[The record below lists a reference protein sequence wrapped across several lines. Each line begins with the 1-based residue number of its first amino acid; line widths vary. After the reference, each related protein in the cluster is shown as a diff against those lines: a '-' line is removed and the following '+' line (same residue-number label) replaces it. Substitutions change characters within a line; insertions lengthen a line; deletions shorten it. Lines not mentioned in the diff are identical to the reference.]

1 MPTIISGKD
10 VADKLKQEIAAEVT
24 QLKDKC

>member
-24 QLKDKC
+24 QLKESL